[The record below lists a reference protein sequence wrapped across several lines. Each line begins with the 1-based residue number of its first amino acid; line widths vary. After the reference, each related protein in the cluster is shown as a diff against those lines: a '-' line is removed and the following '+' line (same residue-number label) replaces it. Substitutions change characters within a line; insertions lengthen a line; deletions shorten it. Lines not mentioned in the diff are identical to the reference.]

1 LDIST
6 INKLFLPVA
15 KPLSMAMERQKKHIS
30 LVIYKRKI
38 ISIGQNIFKTHPTTV
53 KLGYRVNDMHSELDA
68 FRKVPKNLRDEKL
81 ILVNF
86 RFNRFGNLRNSKP
99 CPVCSKWCQEVFH
112 EIYYSTDD
120 GIQSL

>member
-1 LDIST
+1 
-6 INKLFLPVA
+6 
-15 KPLSMAMERQKKHIS
+15 MAMERQKKHIS

-38 ISIGQNIFKTHPTTV
+38 ISIGQNIFKTHPNTV

-68 FRKVPKNLRDEKL
+68 FRKIPRNLRDEKL

-86 RFNRFGNLRNSKP
+86 RFNRFGSLRNSKP

-112 EIYYSTDD
+112 EIYYTTDD